1 MLVPAGKEVRFSRL
15 FNQEYQKSIMVA
27 LDHGGGGVY
36 EGLENIESTLREVVT
51 ARPDAILLNIS
62 MIRRFTSLFQGKEVP
77 AFIASLD
84 INLAADRVPDLL
96 AQDAQGIEIGS
107 VEEAVR
113 LGVDGVKL
121 IITWGRITESL
132 QNRLLEWVGRVA
144 EECSYWNLPLIIEPC
159 LWGKRIPKHL
169 QSDPKLIADICRI
182 AAEVGGDMLKVDYTG
197 DKESFR
203 KVVKSSMVPILVLGG
218 PKFAS
223 AQKFMSFVDDAMSA
237 GAAGVVVGR
246 SIYQSRNIAKMIEAL
261 REVIYKGNVEKGLQM
276 AQGVY

>member
-1 MLVPAGKEVRFSRL
+1 M
-15 FNQEYQKSIMVA
+15 
-27 LDHGGGGVY
+27 Y
-36 EGLENIESTLREVVT
+36 EGLENVESTLRKVVA

-62 MIRRFTSLFQGKEVP
+62 MIRRFTSLFQGKEAP

-113 LGVDGVKL
+113 LGVDAVKL

-144 EECSYWNLPLIIEPC
+144 EESSYWNLPLIIEPC

-169 QSDPKLIADICRI
+169 QRDPKLMADICRI

-246 SIYQSRNIAKMIEAL
+246 SVYQSKNIVKMIEAL
-261 REVIYKGNVEKGLQM
+261 REAVYKGNVEKGLQM